1 MRHEQKYKR
10 LQMIRVDDYCKLT
23 ILWVQLLCINFSSR
37 RGGGVQSQFSV
48 ALLFEFNNFEFQTP
62 IIMKMSLIDLNIL
75 IKRDKYCAI

>member
-1 MRHEQKYKR
+1 MIIVN
-10 LQMIRVDDYCKLT
+10 LQSCGS
-23 ILWVQLLCINFSSR
+23 NFFVSIFLPG
-37 RGGGVQSQFSV
+37 GGGVQSQFSV